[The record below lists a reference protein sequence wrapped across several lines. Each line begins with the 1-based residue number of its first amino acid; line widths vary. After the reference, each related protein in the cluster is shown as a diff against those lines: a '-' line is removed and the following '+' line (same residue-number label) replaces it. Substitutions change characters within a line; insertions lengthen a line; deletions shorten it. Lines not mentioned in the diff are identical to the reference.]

1 MKKYIFRLFTVKIL
15 KVEKFYRRKPRNILE
30 SSNELKIIQN
40 DAVIFRL
47 SVVKIIIMIFHREK
61 PRVEVLNLES
71 LKLKKKSYFLAVHG
85 KNEWQR
91 FFTADNLD
99 IFQGCI
105 LN

>member
-15 KVEKFYRRKPRNILE
+15 KVEKFYREKPRNILE

-47 SVVKIIIMIFHREK
+47 FVVKIIIMIFHREK

-71 LKLKKKSYFLAVHG
+71 KLKKKLYL
-85 KNEWQR
+85 
-91 FFTADNLD
+91 
-99 IFQGCI
+99 GCPW
-105 LN
+105 